1 MSLLD
6 GFEPITPKRNFRSK
20 WQPAEMVAE
29 FLAMEEICIGKEYQ
43 DEEELKGRMNSLRQY
58 LQRPPGKY
66 LGVSVHKSG
75 NMIILCKDGGQ
86 NENG

>member
-1 MSLLD
+1 MSMLD
-6 GFEPITPKRNFRSK
+6 GFKPIEPTRNYRSR

-29 FLAMEEICIGKEYQ
+29 FLAMEETCIGKEYE

-66 LGVSVHKSG
+66 MGVSVHQRG
-75 NMIILCKDGGQ
+75 RLLILRKDGEQ
-86 NENG
+86 Q